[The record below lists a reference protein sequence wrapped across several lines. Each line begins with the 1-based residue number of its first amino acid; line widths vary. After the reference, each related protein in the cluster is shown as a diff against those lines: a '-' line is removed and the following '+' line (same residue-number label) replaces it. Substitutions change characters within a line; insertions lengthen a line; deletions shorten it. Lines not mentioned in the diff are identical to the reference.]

1 MGSHVSASP
10 NHQVGRATPLLTRF
24 ICAASGNFGYE
35 MDLGKL
41 DEKEQEE
48 VKEQIALYKK
58 IRPTI
63 EFGKFYR
70 LISPFE
76 GTLNETSWEFI
87 SEDGREVIL
96 MYFKNNSE
104 PSSRLRRVRF
114 KYLEESASYQVVH
127 HLHTKSIG
135 LNEYVKNYNLEG
147 EIFTASQLMFAG
159 LTMDRVDADFASY
172 LIVLHKLH

>member
-1 MGSHVSASP
+1 
-10 NHQVGRATPLLTRF
+10 
-24 ICAASGNFGYE
+24 
-35 MDLGKL
+35 
-41 DEKEQEE
+41 
-48 VKEQIALYKK
+48 
-58 IRPTI
+58 
-63 EFGKFYR
+63 
-70 LISPFE
+70 
-76 GTLNETSWEFI
+76 
-87 SEDGREVIL
+87 

-172 LIVLHKLH
+172 LIVLHKQN